1 MMVSGLLNAYA
12 NGPITHTSH
21 LVMLVSPRG
30 VALDLCMHTQV
41 LSPQYSTPWTGSCLA
56 SPLCEPCAPPPQEA
70 HARCALGPL
79 NRCARMCAMVVEFRR
94 TI

>member
-41 LSPQYSTPWTGSCLA
+41 LSPQYSTPCLTGL
-56 SPLCEPCAPPPQEA
+56 LGEPCAPPPQEA
-70 HARCALGPL
+70 QMCMVHGGGPG
-79 NRCARMCAMVVEFRR
+79 CMGMGMCRVGDRR
-94 TI
+94 GVYA

>member
-41 LSPQYSTPWTGSCLA
+41 LSPQYSTPCLTGL
-56 SPLCEPCAPPPQEA
+56 LGEPCAPPPQEA

>member
-41 LSPQYSTPWTGSCLA
+41 LSPQYSTPCLTGLLGES
-56 SPLCEPCAPPPQEA
+56 CAPPPQEA

-79 NRCARMCAMVVEFRR
+79 NR
-94 TI
+94 